1 MESPG
6 KQWIAQVFFWGGG
19 GANKGEVASSDS
31 EGTS

>member
-6 KQWIAQVFFWGGG
+6 KQWIAQVFFGGG